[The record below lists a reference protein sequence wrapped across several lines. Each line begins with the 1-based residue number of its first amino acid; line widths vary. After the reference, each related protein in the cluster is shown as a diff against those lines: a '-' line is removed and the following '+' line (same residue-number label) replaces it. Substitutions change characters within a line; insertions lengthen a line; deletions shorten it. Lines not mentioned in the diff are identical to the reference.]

1 MILACGALCCAAA
14 GAAAPKQV
22 ARPTSTE
29 GTANSVLFILS
40 SPKASTVQ
48 RRRSRQKWIC
58 LKWMAVG
65 TLAGELTV
73 QKWALRSVPGH
84 KRKCSIQAEN
94 VRFTPQKGTSCVYKY
109 TP

>member
-29 GTANSVLFILS
+29 ATANSVLFILS
-40 SPKASTVQ
+40 SPQASTVQ
-48 RRRSRQKWIC
+48 RRRSRQKWIF

-65 TLAGELTV
+65 TLAGGLTV

-84 KRKCSIQAEN
+84 QPKALQRAKRSVLGAQRPKTNLA
-94 VRFTPQKGTSCVYKY
+94 G
-109 TP
+109 

>member
-29 GTANSVLFILS
+29 ATANSVLFILS
-40 SPKASTVQ
+40 SPKASKVQ
-48 RRRSRQKWIC
+48 RRRFRQKWIC

-65 TLAGELTV
+65 TLAGGLTM
-73 QKWALRSVPGH
+73 QKWATPALQEESDVRLAVGCKSSVRPV
-84 KRKCSIQAEN
+84 CAAL
-94 VRFTPQKGTSCVYKY
+94 
-109 TP
+109 